1 MNLQF
6 YLKKLQNSEEL
17 KKFKK
22 ENPKAYLCSAFFI
35 IDKEGKDN
43 KIHFDFFVP
52 EGKITSFQMEN
63 GIKIEEMENLNNVA
77 QEKISQISNIDFEEI
92 ESMISKKMEKE
103 KVGSKIQKIILS
115 LQNYKG
121 KEILSGTVFISMM
134 GMIKIQIDLK
144 EKKIVEFEKKS
155 FMDILNV
162 VKKKS

>member
-6 YLKKLQNSEEL
+6 YFEKLLKSQEF
-17 KKFKK
+17 KKFEK

-43 KIHFDFFVP
+43 KVHFDFFTP
-52 EGKITSFQMEN
+52 DKKIISFHTEN
-63 GIKIEEMENLNNVA
+63 EIKKEEMENLNNMV
-77 QEKISQISNIDFEEI
+77 QEKISQISSMDFNDI
-92 ESMISKKMEKE
+92 ESLVSKRMEKN
-103 KVGSKIQKIILS
+103 GIPNKIQKIILS
-115 LQNYKG
+115 IQNYKG
-121 KEILSGTVFISMM
+121 KEILSGTVFISAM

-144 EKKIVEFEKKS
+144 KGEITEFEKKS